1 MLWKRK
7 KNELPAEAA
16 HAAVAV
22 VDPAAER
29 QRELEQK
36 VLALH
41 ERMGALI
48 KQHGLVNAQHQ
59 ELAELAARLKETI
72 EQISQVSGDADATAG
87 QLAQRGERLTQI
99 SRESLARSQE
109 GKQALED
116 VVSVISRLEQE
127 SAQTSTSMNRL
138 GERSAEITTIVQVI
152 SDIANQTN
160 LLALNAAIEA
170 ARAGE
175 QGRGFAV
182 VADEVRK
189 LAEMTADST
198 KNIAALI
205 ATMQEETEVALANA
219 EKNIDMIRQGLE
231 ISRLAYDKMGAIV
244 AAFDQVEHEINGV
257 FETIGQQKTFADNMA
272 RQVTQAQSLLDNVHA
287 ALVSHVQEA
296 KLVDQELEAS
306 YEELQNILDKAPSA

>member
-1 MLWKRK
+1 MLWRKK
-7 KNELPAEAA
+7 KNEFQPEGANTAVAMADPAE
-16 HAAVAV
+16 
-22 VDPAAER
+22 ER
-29 QRELEQK
+29 QQELKHQ

-41 ERMGALI
+41 ERMGVLL
-48 KQHGLVNAQHQ
+48 KQNGLVNAQH
-59 ELAELAARLKETI
+59 EEIAELAVRLKETV
-72 EQISQVSGDADATAG
+72 EQISLLSGEADVTAN

-99 SRESLARSQE
+99 SQASLTLSLE

-138 GERSAEITTIVQVI
+138 GERSAEITTIVKVI

-205 ATMQEETEVALANA
+205 ATMQEETQEALANA
-219 EKNIDMIRQGLE
+219 EKNNEMIRQGLE
-231 ISRLAYDKMGAIV
+231 TSRLAYGKMDAIV
-244 AAFDQVEHEINGV
+244 DSFDQVEQEINGV
-257 FETIGQQKTFADNMA
+257 FEAISQQKAFADNIA
-272 RQVTQAQSLLDNVHA
+272 RQVAQAESLLENVHA
-287 ALVSHVQEA
+287 EIVSHVEEA
-296 KLVDQELEAS
+296 KALDQELENS
-306 YEELQNILDKAPSA
+306 YAELKNILDKTS